1 MASKELADHLL
12 SVRFAIMLALFAL
25 VAAGTVYAAADE
37 LRNTAVEASARSA
50 PFLRL
55 FTETPENFPSFFT
68 LIGFLLPLLG
78 IALGFDSV
86 SSERSQATL
95 PRLLS
100 QPIHRDSVINGKFAA
115 GLGVISLV
123 LSSVVLV
130 IAGVGLFR
138 LGIVPSV
145 EEVLRIVVWLIV
157 TIIYVG
163 FWLAFATLCSVG
175 LRRAA
180 TAALVAIAV
189 WLLFAL
195 FGDIFANLLAD
206 AIAPVSSSPTV
217 DQVLHNARLEDTLSR
232 ISPATLYEDA
242 TRVLLTPELRTL
254 SSVLLTSQVDRAIP
268 SSLSLDQSMLLALP
282 QTIGLIALSAVSFA
296 VAYFVFMRQEIRA

>member
-1 MASKELADHLL
+1 
-12 SVRFAIMLALFAL
+12 MLALFAV

-37 LRNTAVEASARSA
+37 LRNAAVQTSTNSA

-55 FTETPENFPSFFT
+55 FTVTPENFPSFFT

-115 GLGVISLV
+115 GLGVIAVV

-157 TIIYVG
+157 TTIYVG
-163 FWLAFATLCSVG
+163 FWLAFATLCSVA

-195 FGDIFANLLAD
+195 FGDLFANLLAD
-206 AIAPVSSSPTV
+206 AIRPVSASPTV
-217 DQVLHNARLEDTLSR
+217 DEVLRNARLEDTLSR

-296 VAYFVFMRQEIRA
+296 VAYVVFMRQEIRA